1 MAEILLGSATASVK
15 NLKFIRN
22 DEKGLNAGIEPVVA
36 FGSKV
41 EEDALA
47 EYARHHR
54 TRRPP
59 TRIDDNPAQTAE
71 ISFQEFYRKE
81 INVFGA

>member
-1 MAEILLGSATASVK
+1 MG
-15 NLKFIRN
+15 
-22 DEKGLNAGIEPVVA
+22 A

-41 EEDALA
+41 EMDALA
-47 EYARHHR
+47 EYTRHHR

-59 TRIDDNPAQTAE
+59 PTIDDNPDQTAE

-81 INVFGA
+81 MCLVLDFVSPGMRERSDRQY